1 VKSMKPSQGA
11 SSFRLFSGGCLA
23 FLAVFLLVVIV
34 SACVFLNPSTLAEAF
49 LSPESGFAVAL
60 TLFTATVATA
70 LALLVSIPA
79 AYTLSRARFRGRD
92 LVDAL
97 INIPIAMPPVALGT
111 ALLIFFTNTPVGS
124 FINNSIVR
132 FVFEVPGIILAQFSV
147 ISVLAVRLM
156 KPVFD
161 GIDPRYEKIARTL
174 GHGELDSF
182 LRVTLPM
189 AKNGVFGA
197 AVLAWT
203 RAMGEFGATVTLAGA
218 TRFKTETLS
227 IAMFL
232 NLSMANLESAMAVVV
247 ILLMLTISILLVSR
261 KVVYGGALLY

>member
-1 VKSMKPSQGA
+1 LVA
-11 SSFRLFSGGCLA
+11 ALFSDEIA
-23 FLAVFLLVVIV
+23 
-34 SACVFLNPSTLAEAF
+34 
-49 LSPESGFAVAL
+49 FAVAL
-60 TLFTATVATA
+60 TLFTATVATV
-70 LALLVSIPA
+70 LALTVSIPA

-92 LVDAL
+92 FVDAL

-111 ALLIFFTNTPVGS
+111 ALLIFFTNTPVGV
-124 FINNSIVR
+124 FIDNSIVK

-174 GHGELDSF
+174 GHTELDSF
-182 LRVTLPM
+182 VKVTLPM
-189 AKNGVFGA
+189 ARNGVFGA

-232 NLSMANLESAMAVVV
+232 NLSVANLQNAMAVVV
-247 ILLMLTISILLVSR
+247 ILLALTISVLLISR
-261 KVVYGGALLY
+261 RMVYGGVPVS

>member
-1 VKSMKPSQGA
+1 MKQSQGA
-11 SSFRLFSGGCLA
+11 STFRAFSQGCLI
-23 FLAVFLLVVIV
+23 FLAIFLLAVII
-34 SACVFLNPSTLAEAF
+34 SACIF
-49 LSPESGFAVAL
+49 LSPASLVAALFSDEIAFAVAL
-60 TLFTATVATA
+60 TLFTATVATV
-70 LALLVSIPA
+70 LALTISIPA

-111 ALLIFFTNTPVGS
+111 ALLIFFTNTPVGV
-124 FINNSIVR
+124 FIDNWIVK

-174 GHGELDSF
+174 GHSELDSF
-182 LRVTLPM
+182 VKVTLPM
-189 AKNGVFGA
+189 ARNGVFGA

-232 NLSMANLESAMAVVV
+232 NLSVANLQNAMAVVV
-247 ILLMLTISILLVSR
+247 ILLALTISVLLISR
-261 KVVYGGALLY
+261 RIVYGGVPVS

>member
-1 VKSMKPSQGA
+1 LVA
-11 SSFRLFSGGCLA
+11 AFFSGEIA
-23 FLAVFLLVVIV
+23 
-34 SACVFLNPSTLAEAF
+34 
-49 LSPESGFAVAL
+49 FAVAL

-70 LALLVSIPA
+70 LALAISIPA

-111 ALLIFFTNTPVGS
+111 ALLIFFTNTPVGV
-124 FINNSIVR
+124 FIDNSIVK

-174 GHGELDSF
+174 GHSELDSF
-182 LRVTLPM
+182 VKVTLPM
-189 AKNGVFGA
+189 ARNGVFGA

-232 NLSMANLESAMAVVV
+232 NLSVANLQNAMAVVV
-247 ILLMLTISILLVSR
+247 ILLMLTISVLLISR
-261 KVVYGGALLY
+261 RIVYGGVLAS